1 MTQIRL
7 SLPQAALDNVI
18 VLNVRL
24 NERKL
29 IPMLLDT
36 GAKYTVITS
45 NVARPLEI
53 DIQSRGRN
61 VSVVTASQLT
71 RVPLVSLDQV
81 DVHGVALPDIEAV
94 VTTDLPAAL
103 GVEGLL
109 GMSFLKQCRLVL
121 DGPSQYLEISTEAG

>member
-24 NERKL
+24 NGRTL

-45 NVARPLEI
+45 NVARRLEI

-71 RVPLVSLDQV
+71 RVPLVSLDRV

-94 VTTDLPAAL
+94 VTDLPAAL
-103 GVEGLL
+103 GVEGLI

-121 DGPSQYLEISTEAG
+121 DGPSRYLELSTEAG

>member
-24 NERKL
+24 NERTL
-29 IPMLLDT
+29 VPMLLDT
-36 GAKYTVITS
+36 GARYTVITS
-45 NVARPLEI
+45 NVARRLEI

-61 VSVVTASQLT
+61 VSIVTASQLT
-71 RVPLVSLDQV
+71 RVPLISLDRV

-94 VTTDLPAAL
+94 VADLPAAL
-103 GVEGLL
+103 GVEGLI

-121 DGPSQYLEISTEAG
+121 DGPSRYLELSTEAG

>member
-24 NERKL
+24 NERTL
-29 IPMLLDT
+29 VPMLLDT

-45 NVARPLEI
+45 NVARRLEI

-71 RVPLVSLDQV
+71 RVPLVSLDRV

-94 VTTDLPAAL
+94 VTDLPAAL

-121 DGPSQYLEISTEAG
+121 DGPSRYLEISKEPG

>member
-45 NVARPLEI
+45 NVARPLEV

-94 VTTDLPAAL
+94 VADLPAAL

>member
-71 RVPLVSLDQV
+71 RVPLVSLDRV
-81 DVHGVALPDIEAV
+81 DVHGVTLPDIEAV
-94 VTTDLPAAL
+94 VTDLPAAL

>member
-24 NERKL
+24 NERTL
-29 IPMLLDT
+29 VPMLLDT
-36 GAKYTVITS
+36 GARYTVITS
-45 NVARPLEI
+45 NVARRLEI

-61 VSVVTASQLT
+61 VSIVTASQLT
-71 RVPLVSLDQV
+71 RVPLISLDRV

-94 VTTDLPAAL
+94 VADLPAAL

-121 DGPSQYLEISTEAG
+121 DGPSRYLELSTEAG

>member
-24 NERKL
+24 NERTL

-45 NVARPLEI
+45 NVARRLEI
-53 DIQSRGRN
+53 DIETRGRN
-61 VSVVTASQLT
+61 VSVVTASQLA
-71 RVPLVSLDQV
+71 RVPLVSLDRV
-81 DVHGVALPDIEAV
+81 DVHGLALSHIEAV
-94 VTTDLPAAL
+94 VTDLPAAL

-109 GMSFLKQCRLVL
+109 GMSFLKQCRLLL
-121 DGPSQYLEISTEAG
+121 DGPSHFLELSTEAD

>member
-24 NERKL
+24 NERTL

-45 NVARPLEI
+45 NVARRLEI

-71 RVPLVSLDQV
+71 RVPLVSLDRV
-81 DVHGVALPDIEAV
+81 DVHGVTLPDIEAV
-94 VTTDLPAAL
+94 VTDLPAAL

>member
-24 NERKL
+24 NERTL

-45 NVARPLEI
+45 NVARRLEI

-71 RVPLVSLDQV
+71 RVPLVSLDRV

-94 VTTDLPAAL
+94 VADLPAAL
-103 GVEGLL
+103 GVEGLI

-121 DGPSQYLEISTEAG
+121 DGPSYYLELSTVAG